1 MGNSVK
7 FPAERKTTK
16 LLDIIIEVGRTG
28 NITPTAV
35 LEPVRLAGTTVS
47 RATLHNEDN
56 IKEKDIRIGDMV
68 LVQKLEIS
76 YLNSWSDKDARTGE
90 EVVFEMPQKCPVCG
104 EPTVRLEG
112 EATVNV

>member
-1 MGNSVK
+1 MGFTAKSPRWAIAYK

-56 IKEKDIRIGDMV
+56 IKRKRH
-68 LVQKLEIS
+68 K
-76 YLNSWSDKDARTGE
+76 NW
-90 EVVFEMPQKCPVCG
+90 
-104 EPTVRLEG
+104 
-112 EATVNV
+112 